1 MVVGFGVICAVVVL
15 VGLFI
20 AFRHLPVRG
29 CAYKLL
35 WFLFGGV
42 VIWVALLFWSG
53 ALRP

>member
-35 WFLFGGV
+35 WFLFGV
-42 VIWVALLFWSG
+42 VVMWVALLFG
-53 ALRP
+53 FHVLRL